1 MKRKIKICLL
11 HNTIR
16 GDEKLLI
23 EAARKMA
30 VSLEVVD
37 VTTLV
42 LHPGKKFDF
51 DVVLDRC
58 ISTTKGIHAGMFFEG
73 LGIPY
78 VNSVRIAQICEDKFA
93 TSMMLVKH
101 KIPTVPFSMVFNVE
115 QAETAI
121 NLLGGY
127 PVVIKPTTGSWGR
140 LVNKINDIDALEAVI
155 EHKDTFAGPIHKSFY
170 LQKYIEKP
178 GRDIRVHN
186 FGGEIIAA
194 IYRRSSH
201 WITNTAR
208 GAEPIPCKINKDLEK
223 IAKVVGK
230 AIGGGILGIDIFE
243 TADGLLV
250 NEVNHKLE
258 FKNVQRVTG
267 VNVASKI
274 INFCLKQIK
283 ND

>member
-1 MKRKIKICLL
+1 MVKKRIKLALL
-11 HNTIR
+11 HHTIR
-16 GDEKLLI
+16 ADEKLLI
-23 EAARKMA
+23 AAAKKLA
-30 VSLEVVD
+30 VAMEVVD
-37 VTTLV
+37 ITGLI
-42 LHPGKKFDF
+42 LYPGKKFNY

-78 VNSVRIAQICEDKFA
+78 VNSLRIAQICEDKFA
-93 TSMMLVKH
+93 TSMMLAKYKV
-101 KIPTVPFSMVFNVE
+101 PQVPFAMVFNIQ
-115 QAETAI
+115 QAKAAI

-155 EHKDTFAGPIHKSFY
+155 EHKDAFAGPIHKSFY
-170 LQKYIEKP
+170 LQKYIKKP

-186 FGGEIIAA
+186 IDGEIIAA
-194 IYRRSSH
+194 IYRKSDH

-208 GAEPIPCKINKDLEK
+208 GAEPIPCKIDKELER
-223 IAKVVGK
+223 IAKLTGR
-230 AIGGGILGIDIFE
+230 AIGGGILGIDVFE
-243 TADGLLV
+243 TKEGYLV

-267 VNVASKI
+267 VDVAGKI
-274 INFCLKQIK
+274 IEYCLKRI
-283 ND
+283 